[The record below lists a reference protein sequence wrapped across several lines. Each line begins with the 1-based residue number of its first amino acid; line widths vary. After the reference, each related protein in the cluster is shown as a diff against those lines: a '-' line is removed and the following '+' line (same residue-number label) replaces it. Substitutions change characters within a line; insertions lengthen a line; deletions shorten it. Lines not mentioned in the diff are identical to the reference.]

1 MKFSLCALLLLA
13 TLPRYALASGFNVP
27 WWGDALLFLLL
38 TPAGWACAASV
49 LVALVALV
57 VIALRRG
64 KRGP

>member
-49 LVALVALV
+49 VVVLVALV
-57 VIALRRG
+57 VFALRRG
-64 KRGP
+64 RGGP